1 MCSGPSPGPLLWV
14 CADLLCDLGQ
24 IAEALWISDPCHCH
38 LTPIRNLREDPNGLR
53 IQGRLLK
60 PVTSKPSPKGTR
72 GRAKEVG
79 VGEGDAVPARRHPV
93 PGPGMRRASRWRGE
107 SGSGWPHSQGP
118 GSFILRAAGTWENEP
133 PETMEETSPE
143 LMLPR
148 ERRQEERGQL
158 LGKFGRFPCRPQ
170 ALSVTRCERN
180 IRVVDGNR
188 RGLTQV
194 KIEISCFRGAWLER
208 CTADTFPIAVSTILS
223 AVVCRIDVNIV
234 GSAPRSGPAATAWPA
249 LPPAHSASEMFEGK
263 TAGAHVRLGSV
274 PAPAPS
280 SPGTEWSP
288 EEVAPAQAAQE
299 AEAPLLQCGPEGGQ
313 EASLPSL
320 ETASGVFL
328 LTFLIVYLFYGYFYF
343 LV

>member
-1 MCSGPSPGPLLWV
+1 MFSCCL
-14 CADLLCDLGQ
+14 
-24 IAEALWISDPCHCH
+24 
-38 LTPIRNLREDPNGLR
+38 
-53 IQGRLLK
+53 
-60 PVTSKPSPKGTR
+60 
-72 GRAKEVG
+72 
-79 VGEGDAVPARRHPV
+79 
-93 PGPGMRRASRWRGE
+93 RASRDSRARSPCRERLLRCCRRWLTPQYRRLTPQPRRLWPFPRRSHEVSTHETRTEKDLEVIDLSPQTWE
-107 SGSGWPHSQGP
+107 SGHHATNIDQSR
-118 GSFILRAAGTWENEP
+118 LEWENEP

-263 TAGAHVRLGSV
+263 TAGPHVRLGSV

-280 SPGTEWSP
+280 SPGTERSP

-299 AEAPLLQCGPEGGQ
+299 AEAPLPQCGPKEGQ

-328 LTFLIVYLFYGYFYF
+328 LTFLIVYIFYGYFYF

>member
-1 MCSGPSPGPLLWV
+1 MFSCCL
-14 CADLLCDLGQ
+14 
-24 IAEALWISDPCHCH
+24 
-38 LTPIRNLREDPNGLR
+38 
-53 IQGRLLK
+53 
-60 PVTSKPSPKGTR
+60 
-72 GRAKEVG
+72 
-79 VGEGDAVPARRHPV
+79 
-93 PGPGMRRASRWRGE
+93 RASRDSRARSPCRERLLRCCRRWLTPQYRRLTPQPRRLWPFPRRSHEVSTHETRTEKDMEVIDLSPQTWE
-107 SGSGWPHSQGP
+107 SGHHATNIDQSR
-118 GSFILRAAGTWENEP
+118 LEWENQP

-170 ALSVTRCERN
+170 ALSVTS
-180 IRVVDGNR
+180 
-188 RGLTQV
+188 
-194 KIEISCFRGAWLER
+194 EISCFRGAWLER

-280 SPGTEWSP
+280 SPGTERSP